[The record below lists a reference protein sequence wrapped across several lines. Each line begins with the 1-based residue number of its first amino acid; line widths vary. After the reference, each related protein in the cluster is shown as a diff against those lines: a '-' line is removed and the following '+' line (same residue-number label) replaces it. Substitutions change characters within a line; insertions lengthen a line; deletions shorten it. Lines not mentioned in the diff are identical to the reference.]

1 MLNLTQLFTEQGLVV
16 KLAGEDIV
24 KAAQAEAKK
33 HGPCEVIAQLS
44 VLKLNNL
51 ITCFA
56 INT

>member
-33 HGPCEVIAQLS
+33 HGPCEVIAQLF
-44 VLKLNNL
+44 VLRLNNQYV
-51 ITCFA
+51 TR
-56 INT
+56 